1 MDATA
6 FRLGAC
12 GRRGEASDGDTA
24 PAMRKGRGASA
35 AARAALL
42 IRLGLR
48 AWDAVAAG
56 RSRQAPPERWP
67 TAGEGVRPDRRRG
80 SARPAE
86 GLYMWPQWQRLRRGV
101 AKRDGR
107 GVGPIDGPAHR
118 VFRPNPRHILAPCW
132 SVGHCA
138 PPVSVTHGGFTREDS
153 CSRFCLLRLVIR
165 RRASHEAGG
174 HHDTGVQTTGA
185 SITAA
190 ASRAGGCGAGVHD
203 GRRRARRGRA
213 WQWWGMAGGA

>member
-86 GLYMWPQWQRLRRGV
+86 GLYMWPHWQRLRRGV

-118 VFRPNPRHILAPCW
+118 VFRPNPRAFLVCRTLRPPCK
-132 SVGHCA
+132 SGV
-138 PPVSVTHGGFTREDS
+138 
-153 CSRFCLLRLVIR
+153 SRFCLLRLVI
-165 RRASHEAGG
+165 AS
-174 HHDTGVQTTGA
+174 A
-185 SITAA
+185 SF
-190 ASRAGGCGAGVHD
+190 
-203 GRRRARRGRA
+203 ARS
-213 WQWWGMAGGA
+213 